1 MHSLFEFND
10 RRPSKAVRATE
21 GPYAGQVRGYE
32 RGNSPYVNYP
42 DRGDYL
48 DIDSDVT
55 AQEAFNAHG
64 FNKGKAGDMAKNIQ
78 SNVDKSVARSGYD
91 VEKARNKSQ
100 RHIDRSK

>member
-1 MHSLFEFND
+1 MHSLNEFND

-32 RGNSPYVNYP
+32 RGNSPFVNYP
-42 DRGDYL
+42 DRGEFL
-48 DIDSDVT
+48 DIDRDTT

-78 SNVDKSVARSGYD
+78 SNVDKSVARSGPS
-91 VEKARNKSQ
+91 VKRARDKSQ
-100 RHIDRSK
+100 NRIDRSR